1 MALKKTYGMNALEVS
16 TTFRVNGKTVRV
28 SFTDGVPTGI
38 GKRSAR
44 YTTEDPVMQAAIEA
58 DERFNETI
66 FIERIWNVEAKKK
79 AEVKGKGKEA
89 FTEYPYIKRFQDAV
103 NILVS
108 KYKADINA
116 LQNRADLKAAC
127 EKYKVSFPNM
137 R

>member
-44 YTTEDPVMQAAIEA
+44 YTTDDPVMQAAIEA

-66 FIERIWNVEAKKK
+66 FIERIWNVEPKKK
-79 AEVKGKGKEA
+79 AEIKG
-89 FTEYPYIKRFQDAV
+89 
-103 NILVS
+103 
-108 KYKADINA
+108 
-116 LQNRADLKAAC
+116 RARRRLRSTPTSSVFRMLSTYLC
-127 EKYKVSFPNM
+127 RSI
-137 R
+137 RQI